1 MSNEQCPASQSL
13 TGQDQLT
20 PDIETPNM
28 RSLRRR
34 SSNRFAYRTKAHC
47 FVRSPRKATYPRLQ
61 TIKDGT
67 LLDTGLLN
75 EARQYFESQL
85 LDLKEQLKNDCKIR
99 LTEKVAAVESDQS
112 SLFDRLANLERENHK
127 LKSIVG
133 DLRKSIDL
141 LQARSLINKST
152 ATVRAAANPPTNKTA
167 ASTTDPPPPSAS
179 PLPAHQLD
187 ADFPP
192 LSAVASRPPPPS
204 LISPTRPAV
213 CGVPIATTHST
224 PSSPRVSP
232 SRALFKP
239 SRDNS
244 PTTSPAPP
252 PASSAPVYTIPVH
265 NKFAALSD
273 SPQRSVGTSVQIPV
287 HVSDRTGPHRSPR
300 LSVSLAEMAVV
311 GSTDYLI
318 IGDSVL
324 THMRAD
330 KMNPGDY
337 VSPQKI
343 SKSGLTAFQVTQW
356 LQTLTPNPKVSRL
369 VIHVGVNDCK
379 GGEISTDQWSSLLSL
394 CRSRFPSATVI
405 ASSIIPARGR
415 HPINPAIAKSND
427 NLKSVCRQRHVIYV
441 DHHDTFVARSQA
453 PKKAL
458 YDNAL
463 HPSRQGLMK
472 LARNIKYPNANVSQS
487 QGKEGRNPRPCP
499 PPPTLQTSL
508 PSHLCHPGPS
518 QPHAASPPVQS
529 ANRLSPT
536 AQQQASLDHGAPW
549 QPWPVHRVSP
559 PFSGGAPTPPF
570 TGGGAP
576 PTGGAP
582 HTLQAHDHVAP
593 SLPASSPAPMMAQA
607 VQGPP
612 VLPVTSYQH
621 AIAQALRLLQGVCLY
636 N

>member
-1 MSNEQCPASQSL
+1 
-13 TGQDQLT
+13 
-20 PDIETPNM
+20 M

-34 SSNRFAYRTKAHC
+34 SSNRFAYKTKAHC
-47 FVRSPRKATYPRLQ
+47 FVRSPKKATHPRLQ
-61 TIKDGT
+61 TINDGA

-85 LDLKEQLKNDCKIR
+85 LDLKEQLKNECKIR
-99 LTEKVAAVESDQS
+99 LAEKVAAVKSNQS
-112 SLFDRLANLERENHK
+112 SLFDRLVVLERENHK

-133 DLRKSIDL
+133 DLRKSMGL
-141 LQARSLINKST
+141 LQAKSLTDNSN
-152 ATVRAAANPPTNKTA
+152 ATVQAAANPPTNKTT
-167 ASTTDPPPPSAS
+167 ASTTEPPPPSAS

-204 LISPTRPAV
+204 LTSPSRPAV
-213 CGVPIATTHST
+213 CSPIATTHSS

-232 SRALFKP
+232 SPALFKP
-239 SRDNS
+239 SRANS
-244 PTTSPAPP
+244 PTTSPAAP

-273 SPQRSVGTSVQIPV
+273 SPQRSVGTSDPIPV
-287 HVSDRTGPHRSPR
+287 HVSDRAGPHESPR
-300 LSVSLAEMAVV
+300 LSVSLAQMAVV

-324 THMRAD
+324 SHMRAD
-330 KMNPGDY
+330 KMNTGGY

-343 SKSGLTAFQVTQW
+343 SITGLTAFQVAQW
-356 LQTLTPNPKVSRL
+356 MQTLTPNPKVSRL

-379 GGEISTDQWSSLLSL
+379 GGEICTEQWSSLLSL

-415 HPINPAIAKSND
+415 HPINPTIAKSNA
-427 NLKSVCRQRHVIYV
+427 NLKSACREHHVTYV

-463 HPSRQGLMK
+463 HPSRQGLLK
-472 LARNIKYPNANVSQS
+472 LARNLKYPNANVSQS
-487 QGKEGRNPRPCP
+487 QGKEGRNPRSCP
-499 PPPTLQTSL
+499 PPPTLQTKL
-508 PSHLCHPGPS
+508 PSRLCHPGPS
-518 QPHAASPPVQS
+518 QPHAVSPPAQS

-536 AQQQASLDHGAPW
+536 AQQPASLDHGAPW

-559 PFSGGAPTPPF
+559 PFT
-570 TGGGAP
+570 GGAP
-576 PTGGAP
+576 PT
-582 HTLQAHDHVAP
+582 LQAHDPVAP
-593 SLPASSPAPMMAQA
+593 SLPASSPSPMMAPA
-607 VQGPP
+607 VHGPP
-612 VLPVTSYQH
+612 VGPVTSYQH
-621 AIAQALRLLQGVCLY
+621 AIAQALRLLQGVCFY